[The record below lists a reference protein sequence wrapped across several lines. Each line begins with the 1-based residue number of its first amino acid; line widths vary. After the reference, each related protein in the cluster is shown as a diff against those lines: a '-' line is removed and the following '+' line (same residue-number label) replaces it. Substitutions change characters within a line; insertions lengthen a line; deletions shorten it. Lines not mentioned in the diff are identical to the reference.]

1 MANEIKL
8 QATARKVRGS
18 GEARRVRGGGGVPAA
33 LNRLAGGTEA
43 LRLDAHALEMLLRHL
58 ASEQMLVTLDVDG
71 RPVTALLR
79 EVQRDV
85 RDGRALHVDFGEVD
99 MTKKI
104 RATLAIKLL
113 GEPEGVRTEGGVLT
127 QMTREVAVE
136 CLPADLVDSFSVDVS
151 ALKLGQSLTVADLQL
166 GERYTLVTRG
176 DVSIA
181 AVVAIAEEEV
191 EAPAEAVAVEG
202 AEPAG
207 PEVIVKGKKEEE
219 GEAAAAPAE
228 KKK

>member
-8 QATARKVRGS
+8 QATARELRGS
-18 GEARRVRGGGGVPAA
+18 GEARRVRRAGGVPAA

-43 LRLDAHALEMLLRHL
+43 LRLDAHALEMMLRHL
-58 ASEQMLVTLDVDG
+58 ASEQMLVTLEVEG
-71 RPVTALLR
+71 RPVMALLR

-85 RDGRALHVDFGEVD
+85 RDGRAIHVDFGEVD
-99 MTKKI
+99 MTRKI

-127 QMTREVAVE
+127 QMTREVVVE
-136 CLPADLVDSFSVDVS
+136 CLPADLVDSFTVDVS
-151 ALKLGQSLTVADLQL
+151 ALKVGQSLTVADLRL
-166 GERYTLVTRG
+166 GENYTLLTHG

-181 AVVAIAEEEV
+181 AVVAIAEEEAA
-191 EAPAEAVAVEG
+191 APAEAAVVEG
-202 AEPAG
+202 AEPAS
-207 PEVIVKGKKEEE
+207 PEVIAKGKKEEE
-219 GEAAAAPAE
+219 DGAAATAVE